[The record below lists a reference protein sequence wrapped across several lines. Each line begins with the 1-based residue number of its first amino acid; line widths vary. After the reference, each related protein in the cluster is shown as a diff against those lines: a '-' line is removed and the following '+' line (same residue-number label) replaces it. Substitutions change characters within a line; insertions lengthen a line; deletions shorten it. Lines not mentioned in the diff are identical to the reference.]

1 MIYTPDKVA
10 HNTKVFDV
18 MAGRWLDR
26 VISLDT
32 DTGVVVF
39 CASPFKVDSR
49 GHVETIEL
57 RFDAIHAISGGG
69 RRPVLFHCYRHS
81 PSLVLH

>member
-1 MIYTPDKVA
+1 MIYTHDNVA

-18 MAGRWLDR
+18 MVGQWLEHA
-26 VISLDT
+26 ISLDT
-32 DTGVVVF
+32 DTGVVV
-39 CASPFKVDSR
+39 CAASPFKVDSR
-49 GHVETIEL
+49 GHIETIEL

-81 PSLVLH
+81 QSLVQH